1 MQSLQ
6 SVFSFSLHPV
16 PNQTE
21 NAKKCNMFTVY
32 FDATKWDE
40 LHGYLVELNFQKTS
54 SDLRYRRHLWRRR
67 KKKKRRAFV
76 VLVEPLSTPPE
87 SSEHLCTTDE

>member
-1 MQSLQ
+1 ML
-6 SVFSFSLHPV
+6 LHS
-16 PNQTE
+16 
-21 NAKKCNMFTVY
+21 VY

-67 KKKKRRAFV
+67 KKKRRAFV
-76 VLVEPLSTPPE
+76 VLVEPFSTPPE
-87 SSEHLCTTDE
+87 SSEHLCTNDE